1 MKSYG
6 VYRLVFTQSRKGFL
20 GNVGA
25 EVVQIERELR
35 ILPVVQIASNNCK
48 MMLKIMTL
56 LPDLRGGSG
65 QQLMSL
71 PLHLHLLLYQGE
83 LIGKL
88 TVAASQN
95 KGVSYKISAQ
105 CAHDKKKEQHA
116 DLEEKGLLNL
126 QMEQIIITHLQKGK
140 QGDDGNR
147 QEKFAGQGVLIPDDF
162 PDNAACEQT
171 EGKGRQD
178 MEQIHAF
185 REGNDSGK
193 LQQHGQA
200 KNQLHGKAHV
210 MKGM

>member
-1 MKSYG
+1 
-6 VYRLVFTQSRKGFL
+6 
-20 GNVGA
+20 
-25 EVVQIERELR
+25 
-35 ILPVVQIASNNCK
+35 

-116 DLEEKGLLNL
+116 DLEEKRTS
-126 QMEQIIITHLQKGK
+126 EPP
-140 QGDDGNR
+140 DGT
-147 QEKFAGQGVLIPDDF
+147 
-162 PDNAACEQT
+162 DNNYPPP
-171 EGKGRQD
+171 EGKTGR
-178 MEQIHAF
+178 
-185 REGNDSGK
+185 
-193 LQQHGQA
+193 
-200 KNQLHGKAHV
+200 
-210 MKGM
+210 